1 MNIVIHMHII
11 ICPNCGKKMKTKVLI
26 RGTVR
31 CPACQVRF
39 NSTAPNDGGMVA
51 APSARDQDTAYI
63 AVFTLFG
70 LLCVFSFLAT
80 GGLWFIEEMSE
91 DLFDNGWAL
100 LLSPFYLA
108 QIFLALYF
116 FMPLVFRMLG
126 REPNSTTMP
135 AVQSNSG
142 GFNGWSPPP
151 QPQETNHRRSVMGI
165 LGAIAIVFV
174 IITLALVAFVIL
186 LFS

>member
-1 MNIVIHMHII
+1 MHII
-11 ICPNCGKKMKTKVLI
+11 ICPNCGKKMKTKVLMS
-26 RGTVR
+26 GTIR
-31 CPACQVRF
+31 CPGCQVRF
-39 NSTAPNDGGMVA
+39 NTTVPNDGGMVA

-80 GGLWFIEEMSE
+80 GGLWFFEEMSE
-91 DLFDNGWAL
+91 DLFHNGWAL

-142 GFNGWSPPP
+142 GLNGWSPPS
-151 QPQETNHRRSVMGI
+151 QPQETNLRRGVMGI

-174 IITLALVAFVIL
+174 IITLALVAL
-186 LFS
+186 LFWLLSQW

>member
-1 MNIVIHMHII
+1 MHTI
-11 ICPNCGKKMKTKVLI
+11 ICPNCGKKMKTKVLMS
-26 RGTVR
+26 GTIR
-31 CPACQVRF
+31 CPGCQVRF
-39 NSTAPNDGGMVA
+39 NTTMPNDGGMVA
-51 APSARDQDTAYI
+51 APSAREQDTAYI

-80 GGLWFIEEMSE
+80 GGLWFFEEMSE
-91 DLFDNGWAL
+91 GLFENGNGWAL
-100 LLSPFYLA
+100 FLSPFYLA

-165 LGAIAIVFV
+165 LGTIAIVFV
-174 IITLALVAFVIL
+174 IITLVLVAFVFWL
-186 LFS
+186 NSEL